1 VKLRP
6 IVAALVLVLILAP
19 GLSVL
24 AQQTATTTL
33 SIAVTHAAILTWTP
47 STSVGVTGYNVYRG
61 TVSGGP
67 YVLLR
72 SVNALTYADTTGT
85 SGSTYFWVITAV
97 QASQESV
104 HSNEVSATIP

>member
-6 IVAALVLVLILAP
+6 IMAALVLVILAP
-19 GLSVL
+19 GLSVF

-33 SIAVTHAAILTWTP
+33 SIAVTHGAILTWTA

-72 SVNALTYADTTGT
+72 SVNALTYTDTTGT
-85 SGSTYFWVITAV
+85 SGSTYFWDVNSV
-97 QASQESV
+97 QSGNESV
-104 HSNEVSATIP
+104 HSNEVSATFP